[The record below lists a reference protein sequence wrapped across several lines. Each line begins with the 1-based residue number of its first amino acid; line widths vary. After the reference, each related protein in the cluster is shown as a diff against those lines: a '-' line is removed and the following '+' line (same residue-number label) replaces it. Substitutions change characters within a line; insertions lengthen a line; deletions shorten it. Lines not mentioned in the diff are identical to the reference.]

1 MSFSAFSEDWKQHF
15 RALEPIFLFKQLLK
29 LSVYKLPIFKIMQK
43 KNQGNLK
50 FFCKC
55 DKTIETVEIQHYL
68 EYDYNCSSLLLVET
82 HVCYT

>member
-1 MSFSAFSEDWKQHF
+1 
-15 RALEPIFLFKQLLK
+15 
-29 LSVYKLPIFKIMQK
+29 MQK

-82 HVCYT
+82 HVCYTEEPNKLVHSFQVSY